1 MHDMILWEPDQRNTE
16 RNTLECIK
24 IVLPSH
30 RIKDQDV
37 NTLV

>member
-30 RIKDQDV
+30 KIQDQDV